1 MSKHLLCNDQNR
13 VLPNE
18 QSKQLT
24 QLDRQPDV
32 SVGNNFTE
40 KAKQIVREDGN
51 GTAEIGEAS
60 QESVRLALLWQLLFV
75 NPA

>member
-1 MSKHLLCNDQNR
+1 MIKIEFFLTSKA
-13 VLPNE
+13 
-18 QSKQLT
+18 
-24 QLDRQPDV
+24 LDRQPDI

-60 QESVRLALLWQLLFV
+60 QESVRLALLW
-75 NPA
+75 